1 MPKKAH
7 FAGVQRVKQRDAK
20 GNVIAVR
27 NYHRATKIR
36 LPDDYGSPAF
46 AIAWAK
52 AETSATV
59 VTKAVSPR
67 ETYGGL
73 CSAFAADD
81 NPDWSKLAP
90 NTQRDYRKCMAWMNR
105 QGADP
110 RPAAGLTQE
119 RCGFSSAK
127 AVKELGHRQGV
138 YILQFNRRLYGWVLE
153 RAARQKIWGDKNPW
167 AEDSDAVEA
176 TRGRRRDQAQSAV
189 EAGEELEVLFAAP
202 LGLRRAYVL
211 GVSGL
216 DGSTMVGLTWDDWN
230 SKEGGFSAE
239 RVKTGAEGYINVL
252 PLFRM
257 FLEEGERPSAAIVT
271 NQLGQPFKTANTLP
285 DPFKRLPGGACK
297 EGRCRPWPDPARAA
311 SHSRKSS
318 GRSGRHARNPDGRC
332 STPRP
337 QCRCT
342 IRQRPIRS
350 GRCGTPRPHWKT
362 GSVCQKPTTR
372 LVKRPTQPVE
382 KVSQNNGEASWRSG
396 DAEDCKSLHPGSI
409 PGEASNFRFL
419 NANREIRT
427 IRLALTSRLPT
438 RIMLALSSL
447 EDTPPSPKRLCGSLW
462 LPPSLCLW
470 VSSIFGVNCCRARRE
485 FRSRNSRSAIEPRRL
500 GGYTPASNRAP

>member
-20 GNVIAVR
+20 GNVIAIR
-27 NYHRATKIR
+27 NYHRATKTR

-52 AETSATV
+52 AETSAAV
-59 VTKAVSPR
+59 ATKAVSPR

-119 RCGFSSAK
+119 RCEILLDK

-167 AEDSDAVEA
+167 AEIPTPAKPRA
-176 TRGRRRDQAQSAV
+176 AIGAIKRNRPWKP
-189 EAGEELEVLFAAP
+189 EEVVEVLFAAP

-271 NQLGQPFKTANTLP
+271 NQLGQPFKTANTLQTRSS
-285 DPFKRLPGGACK
+285 DFLAGLAKKGVVGPGLTLHGLRHTLGKAVAEVGGTLGAIQMALQHAT
-297 EGRCRPWPDPARAA
+297 PAM
-311 SHSRKSS
+311 
-318 GRSGRHARNPDGRC
+318 
-332 STPRP
+332 
-337 QCRCT
+337 
-342 IRQRPIRS
+342 
-350 GRCGTPRPHWKT
+350 
-362 GSVCQKPTTR
+362 
-372 LVKRPTQPVE
+372 
-382 KVSQNNGEASWRSG
+382 
-396 DAEDCKSLHPGSI
+396 SLHYS
-409 PGEASNFRFL
+409 AAADKKR
-419 NANREIRT
+419 
-427 IRLALTSRLPT
+427 ALRDTTS
-438 RIMLALSSL
+438 ALENWFGLSKA
-447 EDTPPSPKRLCGSLW
+447 DDA
-462 LPPSLCLW
+462 
-470 VSSIFGVNCCRARRE
+470 VSK
-485 FRSRNSRSAIEPRRL
+485 
-500 GGYTPASNRAP
+500 TTH